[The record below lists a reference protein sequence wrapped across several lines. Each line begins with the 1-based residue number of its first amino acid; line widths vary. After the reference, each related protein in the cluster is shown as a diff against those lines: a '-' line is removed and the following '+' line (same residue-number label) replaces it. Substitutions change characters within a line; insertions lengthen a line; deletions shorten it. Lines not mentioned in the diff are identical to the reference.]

1 MRNMKKYHLGLD
13 LGGTKFSGMVL
24 SAHGEDLLFREVP
37 VRKKWTPR
45 QVRTMLESFVHDLI
59 ARANIKPRW
68 VRTIGIGVPGIL
80 NERGE
85 IKKIINLPTLERV
98 NFHDLLPHARTSVWN
113 DTVCAAHAESTMGN
127 LVNAS
132 NGVHLMLG
140 TGVGSATMTRLN
152 ESGILGQRTVT
163 QIANIEIG
171 HITANIE
178 AALTGT
184 LSRKPYEIEA
194 YCSRKFFTRNAK
206 VGVSKLYDAVW
217 QGDKQARNLF
227 VCYGANVGVL
237 LANVDTLFRPDT
249 IVIGGG
255 MTAYFPAYREA
266 MEKVFRAQRFLPGKP
281 ATIKLSAF
289 GPEVGA
295 LGAALYGLLK

>member
-1 MRNMKKYHLGLD
+1 MRNMKKYHIGLD

-24 SAHGEDLLFREVP
+24 NANGETIIFREVP
-37 VRKKWTPR
+37 VRKTWTPR
-45 QVRTMLESFVHDLI
+45 QLRAMLDSFVNDLI

-68 VRTIGIGVPGIL
+68 VKTMGIGIPGIMDEHG
-80 NERGE
+80 N
-85 IKKIINLPTLERV
+85 IKKVINLPALERV
-98 NFHDLLPHARTSVWN
+98 KLYDFLPTTRTSVWN
-113 DTVCAAHAESTMGN
+113 DAVCAAHAESTMGN

-152 ESGILGQRTVT
+152 ESGIFGQRSVT
-163 QIANIEIG
+163 QISNIEMGHVAANIE
-171 HITANIE
+171 T
-178 AALTGT
+178 ALTGT
-184 LSRKPYEIEA
+184 LSKKPYELEA
-194 YCSRKFFTRNAK
+194 YCSRKFFIRNAK
-206 VGVSKLYDAVW
+206 GGVDKLYDAVW
-217 QGDKQARNLF
+217 RGDKQAKNLF
-227 VCYGANVGVL
+227 IRYGANVGVL

-249 IVIGGG
+249 IIIGGG
-255 MTAYFPAYREA
+255 MTAYLPAYREA

-281 ATIKLSAF
+281 TPIKLSAF